1 MPCYKPLEGYK
12 DVVTGGLTFD
22 RKRSAGE
29 KMKVACGQCLGCRL
43 DRSRIW
49 AMRIVHEASLYDEN
63 CFITLTYR
71 EECNATEQ
79 ERNEGLFLPRDRS
92 LNKKHFQDFIK
103 RLRKRYPQTIRYYH
117 CGEYG
122 DELERPHYHACLFN
136 LQFDDL
142 EQIGVSNGIPIYTSK
157 TLEDIWRYGFV
168 TVGELNFETAAYTA
182 RYCLK
187 KVTGKRAQEHYL
199 RCDEYGVAYWLEPE
213 YTTMSRRPGIG
224 KDWYEKYASDVHPSN
239 EVPVPGRGVFK
250 KVPRY
255 YEKLL
260 ERTDPE
266 LHAEITEKRRD
277 WIRENPEEF
286 TPERLESKYQVK
298 KAQVSLL
305 KRGLEDVC

>member
-1 MPCYKPLEGYK
+1 
-12 DVVTGGLTFD
+12 
-22 RKRSAGE
+22 
-29 KMKVACGQCLGCRL
+29 
-43 DRSRIW
+43 
-49 AMRIVHEASLYDEN
+49 MRIVHEASLWDDN

-71 EECNATEQ
+71 EEADCTKEQ
-79 ERNEGLFLPRDRS
+79 RKKGLFKPKDGS
-92 LNKKHFQDFIK
+92 LNKVHFQKFIK
-103 RLRKRYPQTIRYYH
+103 RLRKRYSQKIRYYH

-122 DELERPHYHACLFN
+122 DQLQRPHYHACLFN

-142 EQIGVSNGIPIYTSK
+142 EQIGISNGIPVYTSQ
-157 TLEDIWRYGFV
+157 TLEDLWSYGFV

-182 RYCLK
+182 RYCMK
-187 KVTGKRAQEHYL
+187 KVTGKRAHDYYL

-224 KDWYEKYASDVHPSN
+224 KDWYEKYAGDVHPSN

-260 ERTDPE
+260 EREDPV
-266 LHAEITEKRRD
+266 LHGQIIEDRKEY
-277 WIRENPEEF
+277 IRKNPEEF
-286 TPERLESKYQVK
+286 TPARLESKYQVK

-305 KRGLEDVC
+305 KRGLETQ